1 MMELASLSPIL
12 QIIDKL
18 TGEELQCLLA
28 WIGPP
33 APARLKELQ
42 RFRFIAILRRQ
53 GLTRAQIAK
62 RLCHRFQVS
71 ESTAYACLSRYHFSG
86 HDWKN
91 TCHTVANLNTK
102 RD

>member
-62 RLCHRFQVS
+62 RLMIRFRVS
-71 ESTAYACLSRYHFSG
+71 ESTAYACMARFNFSG

-91 TCHTVANLNTK
+91 TSHTVATMNLN
-102 RD
+102 RV